1 MSYRVRLSVNGV
13 ELEVE
18 GDREFVAERLEN
30 LEWLENL
37 VERLGGLP
45 KQPGRP
51 GDTPGEKPSFVEFA
65 STIEPKSHP
74 QRFLTV
80 AYYLYKWEDRDIT
93 YDDLEEYYRKAR
105 WPMPSNPRDVAGDL
119 VRDGFIEDAGRV
131 NGKKA
136 FRILQK
142 GIRFVENGFKE
153 V

>member
-1 MSYRVRLSVNGV
+1 MSYRVRVSVNGA
-13 ELEVE
+13 EIEVE

-30 LEWLENL
+30 LEWLEEVVN
-37 VERLGGLP
+37 RLGGTSKP
-45 KQPGRP
+45 SGRNV
-51 GDTPGEKPSFVEFA
+51 GEKPSFVEFA
-65 STIEPKSHP
+65 SSFEPKSHP

-119 VRDGFIEDAGRV
+119 VRDGYIEDAGRV

-142 GIRFVENGFKE
+142 GIKFVENGFRE
-153 V
+153 GRP